1 MSKKVRTRFAPS
13 PTGYMHIGNL
23 RTALFEY
30 LIAKHEGGDF
40 ILRIED
46 TDQGRLVEGATAII
60 YDTLKAVGLQHDEG
74 PDIGGYHGPYVQ
86 SQRLPMYKKYAEE
99 LVELGG
105 AHYCFCSEEEI
116 ERQRKEAESLG
127 ISFKYDDPCKHISLE
142 EAKARVAAGEPYV
155 IRQTIK
161 NNQETYFDDEVYG
174 RIEVDSDVLD
184 EQILIKSDGFPT
196 YNFANIIDDHQMEI
210 THVVRGNEYLSSTPK
225 YNLIYQ
231 AYGWDIPTY
240 VHVPP
245 VMKDEHHKLSK
256 RNGDASFQ
264 DLVAKGY
271 LPQAILNYIA
281 LLGWSP
287 ESDQEIYTL
296 EELIQVFNIAR
307 ISKSPAIFD
316 IDKLTWMNGVYLRNM
331 SVEEF
336 HALILPILQKSI
348 HRKVDLM
355 AVARILQP
363 RIDILSQIEESV
375 DFIDELPEYDCQMYI
390 HKKMKTTPEISLK
403 ALEAAR
409 AALADLEDWSS
420 EETIHELLLSLPKQ
434 LEMKNGQVLWP
445 IRTAITGKQFTP
457 GGAIELTY
465 ILGKEEVLA
474 RIDNGIAKLKAE
486 GNN

>member
-1 MSKKVRTRFAPS
+1 M
-13 PTGYMHIGNL
+13 
-23 RTALFEY
+23 
-30 LIAKHEGGDF
+30 
-40 ILRIED
+40 
-46 TDQGRLVEGATAII
+46 
-60 YDTLKAVGLQHDEG
+60 
-74 PDIGGYHGPYVQ
+74 
-86 SQRLPMYKKYAEE
+86 
-99 LVELGG
+99 
-105 AHYCFCSEEEI
+105 
-116 ERQRKEAESLG
+116 
-127 ISFKYDDPCKHISLE
+127 
-142 EAKARVAAGEPYV
+142 
-155 IRQTIK
+155 
-161 NNQETYFDDEVYG
+161 
-174 RIEVDSDVLD
+174 
-184 EQILIKSDGFPT
+184 
-196 YNFANIIDDHQMEI
+196 
-210 THVVRGNEYLSSTPK
+210 
-225 YNLIYQ
+225 
-231 AYGWDIPTY
+231 
-240 VHVPP
+240 
-245 VMKDEHHKLSK
+245 
-256 RNGDASFQ
+256 
-264 DLVAKGY
+264 
-271 LPQAILNYIA
+271 NYIA

-390 HKKMKTTPEISLK
+390 HKKMKTTLEISLK

>member
-1 MSKKVRTRFAPS
+1 
-13 PTGYMHIGNL
+13 
-23 RTALFEY
+23 
-30 LIAKHEGGDF
+30 
-40 ILRIED
+40 
-46 TDQGRLVEGATAII
+46 
-60 YDTLKAVGLQHDEG
+60 
-74 PDIGGYHGPYVQ
+74 
-86 SQRLPMYKKYAEE
+86 
-99 LVELGG
+99 
-105 AHYCFCSEEEI
+105 
-116 ERQRKEAESLG
+116 
-127 ISFKYDDPCKHISLE
+127 
-142 EAKARVAAGEPYV
+142 
-155 IRQTIK
+155 
-161 NNQETYFDDEVYG
+161 
-174 RIEVDSDVLD
+174 
-184 EQILIKSDGFPT
+184 
-196 YNFANIIDDHQMEI
+196 
-210 THVVRGNEYLSSTPK
+210 
-225 YNLIYQ
+225 
-231 AYGWDIPTY
+231 
-240 VHVPP
+240 
-245 VMKDEHHKLSK
+245 
-256 RNGDASFQ
+256 
-264 DLVAKGY
+264 
-271 LPQAILNYIA
+271 
-281 LLGWSP
+281 
-287 ESDQEIYTL
+287 
-296 EELIQVFNIAR
+296 
-307 ISKSPAIFD
+307 
-316 IDKLTWMNGVYLRNM
+316 MNGVYLRNM

>member
-46 TDQGRLVEGATAII
+46 TDQGRLVEGATDII

-74 PDIGGYHGPYVQ
+74 PDIGGDHGPYVQ

-231 AYGWDIPTY
+231 AYGWGIPTY

-390 HKKMKTTPEISLK
+390 HKKMKTTLEISLK